1 VSAVTSV
8 GMTVLQSC
16 ICHTEETVTA
26 VAGFSRAPYRDRAV
40 PFTLRTPE
48 PVPEDDIAVAVVV
61 LVGRRRVPEL
71 GVVRGQ
77 GELVLV

>member
-1 VSAVTSV
+1 
-8 GMTVLQSC
+8 MTVLQSC
-16 ICHTEETVTA
+16 ICHTEETVAA
-26 VAGFSRAPYRDRAV
+26 VTGFPRAPYRDRAV
-40 PFTLRTPE
+40 PFTFLIPE

-71 GVVRGQ
+71 GVIRR